1 VLRTEEFAA
10 RDDPAAAQI
19 LAREVLAGTCPLKHW
34 DNAVEQWIAR
44 VNFVATEF
52 PDLQF
57 SQIGEAE
64 KLLLLEQLC
73 QGATSYKEIKERT
86 VMPVVKSW
94 LNRGQQQ
101 ALDDLAPERIKLPT
115 GRAAKIIYADNA
127 APTIAARIQDLYD
140 TPRGLTV
147 GRGRIPLRIEV
158 LAPNNRP
165 IQITNDLETFWRE
178 GYPKVKKELQRKYP
192 KHQWR

>member
-1 VLRTEEFAA
+1 
-10 RDDPAAAQI
+10 PAAAQL
-19 LAREVLAGTCPLKHW
+19 LAREVLAGNLSLKHW

-44 VNFVATEF
+44 LNFVAQEF
-52 PDLQF
+52 PELEF
-57 SQIGEAE
+57 PKIGEAA

-73 QGATSYKEIKERT
+73 QNASSYKEIKEKPA
-86 VMPVVKSW
+86 MPVVKSW
-94 LNRGQQQ
+94 LNPGQQQ
-101 ALDDLAPERIKLPT
+101 ALDDLAPERIKLAT
-115 GRAAKIIYADNA
+115 GRAAKITYAENA

-140 TPRGLTV
+140 TPRGLNV
-147 GRGRIPLRIEV
+147 GRGRIPLRIQV

-178 GYPKVKKELQRKYP
+178 GYPKIKRELQRKYP